1 MKVIVLDQKAASLLP
16 LADEYQIEGLKKL
29 CVTELKKFAVPRLE
43 YVSLGII
50 YNLDD
55 LLSAAIETCA
65 KKLGLEEIDRQQNL
79 PENKEV
85 VDDKVV
91 LQVLRW
97 VSFLHHFLHVDKDPN
112 KLILPKEALLK
123 CSIRIRPE
131 FWSMVTTW

>member
-1 MKVIVLDQKAASLLP
+1 MKFIVLYQRAAALLP

-29 CVTELKKFAVPRLE
+29 CVAELKKFAVPRLE

-79 PENKEV
+79 PENKDI

-91 LQVLRW
+91 LRILRW
-97 VSFLHHFLHVDKDPN
+97 VSFLHHFYMWIKT
-112 KLILPKEALLK
+112 LI
-123 CSIRIRPE
+123 S
-131 FWSMVTTW
+131 

>member
-1 MKVIVLDQKAASLLP
+1 MIFIISDLKATALLP
-16 LADEYQIEGLKKL
+16 LADEYQIEGLKQL

-79 PENKEV
+79 PENKDV
-85 VDDKVV
+85 VDDKLV
-91 LQVLRW
+91 LRILRW
-97 VSFLHHFLHVDKDPN
+97 V
-112 KLILPKEALLK
+112 
-123 CSIRIRPE
+123 
-131 FWSMVTTW
+131 